1 MTIALDRKPDG
12 RPRNG
17 FGHLGR
23 RPLGSVVIPAH
34 DEARVIKRCLDG
46 LFEGLAPGDLEV
58 VVVCNGCA
66 DDTPAVA
73 RSSGH
78 PIRVIERPTASKPA
92 ALRIG
97 DEAATSFP
105 RLYLDADV
113 VLKGG
118 AAQSCSSD
126 CERGRSPPGLQSA
139 TRAAAPPPVRSYY
152 QARSRIPAVLGSLS
166 GAGVCGLSAAGR
178 QRFDAFPDL
187 VADDLWVDRHFD
199 PSEVEIIDCAPV
211 VVTVPRRSRDLVRV
225 LRRTYLGKAE
235 PAPVIDLG
243 DPPPGTLGSDAG
255 PAPAC
260 RDGTGRG
267 STLQRVRLRGRRG
280 ARARHR
286 VVGRTLARHRSVGAR
301 RQLEGRLMEQSTGP
315 VRPPLPGRFSPIAR
329 RAHAA
334 TVRAHGH
341 GVPF

>member
-118 AAQSCSSD
+118 AAQVVL
-126 CERGRSPPGLQSA
+126 ERL
-139 TRAAAPPPVRSYY
+139 RAGAIAARPPVRYE
-152 QARSRIPAVLGSLS
+152 S
-166 GAGVCGLSAAGR
+166 GGASAFAATTRPGRAFRRCSGRCGGRGLRLSAAGR
-178 QRFDAFPDL
+178 QRFECL
-187 VADDLWVDRHFD
+187 SGSGGRRSVVDRHFD

-243 DPPPGTLGSDAG
+243 DPPPGTLGSTTRTCAG
-255 PAPAC
+255 LPR
-260 RDGTGRG
+260 RDRSRR
-267 STLQRVRLRGRRG
+267 STLQRMRPSRPARGSRSPSASAGPSLATGRWG
-280 ARARHR
+280 RDDSSR
-286 VVGRTLARHRSVGAR
+286 VA
-301 RQLEGRLMEQSTGP
+301 
-315 VRPPLPGRFSPIAR
+315 
-329 RAHAA
+329 
-334 TVRAHGH
+334 
-341 GVPF
+341 

>member
-1 MTIALDRKPDG
+1 MTIALDRKPDD

-17 FGHLGR
+17 RGHLGR

-46 LFEGLAPGDLEV
+46 LFEGLAPGELEV
-58 VVVCNGCA
+58 VVVCNGCT

-78 PIRVIERPTASKPA
+78 PIRVIERPAASKPA

-113 VLKGG
+113 VLPGG
-118 AAQSCSSD
+118 AARHVL
-126 CERGRSPPGLQSA
+126 ERLRAGAIAARPPVRYESGGASA
-139 TRAAAPPPVRSYY
+139 PVRSYY
-152 QARSRIPAVLGSLS
+152 RARTRIPAVLGSLW
-166 GAGVCGLSAAGR
+166 GAGVYGLSAAGR

-199 PSEVEIIDCAPV
+199 RSEVEIVDCAPV

-243 DPPPGTLGSDAG
+243 DPAPETLGSTT
-255 PAPAC
+255 
-260 RDGTGRG
+260 RDLR
-267 STLQRVRLRGRRG
+267 RL
-280 ARARHR
+280 AA
-286 VVGRTLARHRSVGAR
+286 
-301 RQLEGRLMEQSTGP
+301 TGP
-315 VRPPLPGRFSPIAR
+315 VAALD
-329 RAHAA
+329 AA
-334 TVRAHGH
+334 TYAAFAAGARLALAIAPSAGPSLATGRWGRDDSSRVA
-341 GVPF
+341 

>member
-118 AAQSCSSD
+118 AAQVVLERLRAGGDRRPASSPLR
-126 CERGRSPPGLQSA
+126 ERRRLA
-139 TRAAAPPPVRSYY
+139 PVRSYY
-152 QARSRIPAVLGSLS
+152 QARSRIPAVLGSLR
-166 GAGVCGLSAAGR
+166 GPGSAASQPPASTLRMPFRIWWPTICG
-178 QRFDAFPDL
+178 
-187 VADDLWVDRHFD
+187 
-199 PSEVEIIDCAPV
+199 SIG
-211 VVTVPRRSRDLVRV
+211 TSTPRRW
-225 LRRTYLGKAE
+225 
-235 PAPVIDLG
+235 
-243 DPPPGTLGSDAG
+243 
-255 PAPAC
+255 
-260 RDGTGRG
+260 
-267 STLQRVRLRGRRG
+267 
-280 ARARHR
+280 
-286 VVGRTLARHRSVGAR
+286 RS
-301 RQLEGRLMEQSTGP
+301 S
-315 VRPPLPGRFSPIAR
+315 
-329 RAHAA
+329 
-334 TVRAHGH
+334 TVRRS
-341 GVPF
+341 